1 MHIKSL
7 GESKKKKKSHHTI
20 VTHTT
25 FMSVVDRS
33 LLAREAGTEV
43 HKDLTEEHL
52 QGPTASGSD
61 EVANTGTATPP
72 RTTRG
77 RLCVHTMNV
86 LLDLDPEH
94 VMVSVDFQY
103 THYYTFKFM
112 SVL

>member
-1 MHIKSL
+1 
-7 GESKKKKKSHHTI
+7 
-20 VTHTT
+20 
-25 FMSVVDRS
+25 MSVVDRS

-94 VMVSVDFQY
+94 VMVSVDFQN

-112 SVL
+112 SVS